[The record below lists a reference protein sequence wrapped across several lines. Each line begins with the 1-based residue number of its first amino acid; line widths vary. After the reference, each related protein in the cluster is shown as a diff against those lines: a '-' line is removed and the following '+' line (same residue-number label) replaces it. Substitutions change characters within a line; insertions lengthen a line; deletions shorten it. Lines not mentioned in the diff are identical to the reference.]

1 MCRPSPSLRLCHAGC
16 GLHCHNPLWPSAR
29 HTANNIE
36 GFLEQTK
43 SHLGARRIGLLRA
56 DSGFLSPKVIDWC
69 EKQQADFIIAA
80 KMTQVIQRT
89 IGQVHDWCDVTDG
102 IAISEASYKASSWD
116 KSYRVIFIRQDKD
129 IREQAI
135 GKSLSLF
142 EDDWDFEH
150 YRYSALVTNMKYDAA
165 TIWRVYRL
173 RANCENQI
181 STKGR
186 FRIKQLCDEEL
197 LGHGSGIN
205 LGDVDSKPGQLVSQ
219 KLFTFDTDWK
229 DK

>member
-1 MCRPSPSLRLCHAGC
+1 MRPG
-16 GLHCHNPLWPSAR
+16 NF

-36 GFLEQTK
+36 RFLEQTK

-69 EKQQADFIIAA
+69 EKQSADFIIAA

-116 KSYRVIFIRQDKD
+116 KAYRVIFIRQDKD

-142 EDDWDFEH
+142 DDDWDFEH

-165 TIWRVYRL
+165 MI
-173 RANCENQI
+173 
-181 STKGR
+181 
-186 FRIKQLCDEEL
+186 
-197 LGHGSGIN
+197 
-205 LGDVDSKPGQLVSQ
+205 
-219 KLFTFDTDWK
+219 
-229 DK
+229 